1 MYVTSDLTFVKKTGT
16 DPSNLK
22 KKQKLSDEFIFS
34 NDGRLII
41 NDDIQLEKTEGKKD
55 LSELIIT
62 NCAVP

>member
-22 KKQKLSDEFIFS
+22 KKQKSSDEFIFS

-55 LSELIIT
+55 LGELIIT